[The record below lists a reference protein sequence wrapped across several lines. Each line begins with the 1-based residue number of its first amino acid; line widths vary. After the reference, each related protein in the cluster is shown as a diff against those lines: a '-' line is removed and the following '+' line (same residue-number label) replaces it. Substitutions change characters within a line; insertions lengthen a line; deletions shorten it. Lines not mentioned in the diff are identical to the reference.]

1 MWSMWFSPRMARQ
14 LTERC
19 LEVRISA
26 LLYARLAGLL
36 SHTEVN
42 DAHLVAAQ
50 SYLTAPVTLPPPLST
65 CCVRLRARLPHM
77 VVRAL
82 TCVAFQ
88 RNSPTAGRYVPLTFP
103 SSLSAIVS
111 RRLSILFTVRSF
123 SLCWLRWI
131 CCIFAKIFPPLSANI
146 SPHATCQHFLLP
158 FRAGDFGITPYM
170 KICAT
175 FEQIYSE
182 MF

>member
-1 MWSMWFSPRMARQ
+1 MWFSPRMARQ

-26 LLYARLAGLL
+26 LPYARLAGLL

-42 DAHLVAAQ
+42 DAHLVAAH
-50 SYLTAPVTLPPPLST
+50 SYLTAPVTLPPPLRT
-65 CCVRLRARLPHM
+65 CCVRVRARLPHM
-77 VVRAL
+77 VVQAL
-82 TCVAFQ
+82 TFVAFQ

-111 RRLSILFTVRSF
+111 RHLSILFQVHCQKF
-123 SLCWLRWI
+123 FALLAPMDLLHLC
-131 CCIFAKIFPPLSANI
+131 KIFPPLSANI

-182 MF
+182 TF

>member
-19 LEVRISA
+19 LEVRSISA
-26 LLYARLAGLL
+26 LPYARLAGLL

-42 DAHLVAAQ
+42 DAHLVAAH
-50 SYLTAPVTLPPPLST
+50 SHLTAPVTLPPPLRT

-111 RRLSILFTVRSF
+111 RRLSILFQVHCQKF
-123 SLCWLRWI
+123 FALLAPMDLLHLC
-131 CCIFAKIFPPLSANI
+131 KNI
-146 SPHATCQHFLLP
+146 SATLCKYFSSCHLP
-158 FRAGDFGITPYM
+158 
-170 KICAT
+170 T
-175 FEQIYSE
+175 FSFAISSW
-182 MF
+182 